1 MHSTTV
7 TSPKR
12 DATARTLTAKIS
24 ETLRRIPSKF
34 YVDLGDWRR
43 TVVLAGTGRSGT
55 TWVGDLLNSH
65 NTYRVMFEP
74 FHARKIPLLRDWSY
88 RQYLRPEDTD
98 EIYLSAARSI
108 LSGNIRHSWID
119 QYNRRIVAR
128 RRLIKDI
135 RAQLFLGWIKHHFP
149 EIQIILLLRHP
160 CAVANS
166 KIKLNWAT
174 HLECFLSQPKLM
186 ADFLAPFRHII
197 ESAVDPFERHI
208 VMWCVENY
216 VPLRQFRDGGLHV
229 AFYEHLC
236 VNPAA
241 EAAELMRVIGESY
254 SDQVHRTL
262 ERPSAVTRADSAIRS
277 GSSLTDSWRREVSKD
292 QLERAVSILHSFGL
306 DSIYS
311 EASLPH
317 VEGHDAVRRF
327 GASDGH

>member
-1 MHSTTV
+1 MHSTTA
-7 TSPKR
+7 TSPKS
-12 DATARTLTAKIS
+12 DTTARTLTAKIS
-24 ETLRRIPSKF
+24 ERFKRIPSKF
-34 YVDLGDWRR
+34 YIDLGDWRR

-74 FHARKIPLLRDWSY
+74 FHSRKIPLLHDWSY
-88 RQYLRPEDTD
+88 RQYLRPDDTD
-98 EIYLSAARSI
+98 EMYLSTARKI
-108 LSGNIRHSWID
+108 LGGNIRHSWID

-166 KIKLNWAT
+166 KIKLNWET
-174 HLECFLSQPKLM
+174 HLESFLSQPKLM
-186 ADFLAPFRHII
+186 TDFLAPFRRII

-241 EAAELMRVIGESY
+241 EAAELMRVIGEAY

-262 ERPSAVTRADSAIRS
+262 S
-277 GSSLTDSWRREVSKD
+277 
-292 QLERAVSILHSFGL
+292 
-306 DSIYS
+306 
-311 EASLPH
+311 
-317 VEGHDAVRRF
+317 VRRQ
-327 GASDGH
+327 